1 MPAHVL
7 VLESSPELRKMLE
20 EGLGDQ
26 GYVVTATSSAEEALA
41 TLRRQSADLVIAD
54 PPVGHGKESGAL
66 ERIQTEF
73 PQMPSIVMSR
83 ERFDPSIL
91 APPST
96 DTAPRR
102 LLRKPFTLN
111 ELLVLTRRML
121 PLDPSSTATE

>member
-1 MPAHVL
+1 
-7 VLESSPELRKMLE
+7 MLE
-20 EGLGDQ
+20 ESLGHH
-26 GYVVTATSSAEEALA
+26 GYVVTSTSSAEETLA
-41 TLRRQSADLVIAD
+41 TLRRHSVDLLIAD
-54 PPVGHGKESGAL
+54 PPVGHEDQSGTL
-66 ERIQTEF
+66 ERIQAEF

-121 PLDPSSTATE
+121 PPDPSPTATE